1 MRNLKSATLPVTAMA
16 AFAATAAFSL
26 DALAAPEE
34 YKLDP
39 AHTYVVFK
47 VDHIGYSQAIGR
59 FNEVEGSF
67 VFDEEEPSI
76 SDLNVTIQAES
87 VDTNHEERD
96 EHLRS
101 GDFLDVENHPE
112 ITFVMTGSEQTDDRT
127 GKIMGDLTILDTT
140 REVTLDV
147 TWNASK
153 PYPFGEN
160 YVTGAS
166 ASTSIN
172 RSDFGM
178 NYGVE
183 GGMIGDS
190 VDIEIE
196 IEAIRQ

>member
-1 MRNLKSATLPVTAMA
+1 MKTLTSATLPATAMA

-26 DALAAPEE
+26 EALAAPEE

-39 AHTYVVFK
+39 AHTYVIFK
-47 VDHIGYSQAIGR
+47 VDHVGYNQAIGR
-59 FNEVEGSF
+59 FNEVDGSF

-76 SDLNVTIQAES
+76 SDLKVSIQADS
-87 VDTNHEERD
+87 VDTNHDERD
-96 EHLRS
+96 EHLRG
-101 GDFLDVENHPE
+101 GDFLDVENYPE
-112 ITFVMTGSEQTDDRT
+112 ITFAMTGSEQIDEQT
-127 GKIMGDLTILDTT
+127 GTITGDLTILDTT

-147 TWNASK
+147 TWNASE
-153 PYPFGEN
+153 PYPFGDN

-166 ASTSIN
+166 ASTSID

-178 NYGVE
+178 NYGIE

-190 VDIEIE
+190 IDIEIE

>member
-1 MRNLKSATLPVTAMA
+1 MKSTMLPATAMVV
-16 AFAATAAFSL
+16 FAATASFSL

-39 AHTYVVFK
+39 RHTYVIFK
-47 VDHIGYSQAIGR
+47 VEHLGYNQAIGR

-67 VFDEEEPSI
+67 VFDEEKPSV
-76 SDLNVTIQAES
+76 SDLNVTIAAAS

-96 EHLRS
+96 KHLRG

-112 ITFVMTGSEQTDDRT
+112 ITFEMTGSEQTDERT
-127 GKIMGDLTILDTT
+127 GKITGDLTILDTT

-153 PYPFGEN
+153 PYPIGDN
-160 YVTGAS
+160 YVTGVS

-183 GGMIGDS
+183 NDMVGDK
-190 VDIEIE
+190 VDIQIE
-196 IEAIRQ
+196 LEAIRQ